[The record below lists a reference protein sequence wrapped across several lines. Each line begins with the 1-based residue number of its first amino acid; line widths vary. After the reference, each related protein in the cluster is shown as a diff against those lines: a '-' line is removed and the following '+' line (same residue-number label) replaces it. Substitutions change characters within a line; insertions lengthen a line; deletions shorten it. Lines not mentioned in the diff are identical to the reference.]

1 MKTEQKLEIYREL
14 FGSLPDAPVGKELV
28 GFERKLIEA
37 GDLILTNKDHT
48 IWHKV
53 VSVHGRLD
61 RSSIVA
67 IFQDTHR
74 PDGTPLAIDP
84 LPEFEGYRVEYAG
97 EAMQS
102 LDGADAYI
110 TSSSNNPDWDENFT
124 TLEPNGCEGI
134 FYARLYKTA
143 QPTTLADLVGKH
155 GQNNVWL
162 HTETNGSISSAIDCR
177 DGKIHYVD
185 GKTIECLIKY
195 AYRWSNSPFTKYE
208 DANEFVPE

>member
-14 FGSLPDAPVGKELV
+14 FGSLPDVPEGKELV

-53 VSVHGRLD
+53 ASVHGRLD

-74 PDGTPLAIDP
+74 ADGTPICIDP
-84 LPEFEGYRVEYAG
+84 LPDDVMFEGYRVEYAG

-110 TSSSNNPDWDENFT
+110 TSSRRSEWDENFT

-134 FYARLYKTA
+134 FYARLFKIA
-143 QPTTLADLVGKH
+143 QPTTLAQLVGED
-155 GQNNVWL
+155 GQKVVWL
-162 HTETNGSISSAIDCR
+162 HTESEGAVSSLIDCR
-177 DGKIHYVD
+177 DGKIYYVD
-185 GKTIECLIKY
+185 GKKLECLG
-195 AYRWSNSPFTKYE
+195 N
-208 DANEFVPE
+208 